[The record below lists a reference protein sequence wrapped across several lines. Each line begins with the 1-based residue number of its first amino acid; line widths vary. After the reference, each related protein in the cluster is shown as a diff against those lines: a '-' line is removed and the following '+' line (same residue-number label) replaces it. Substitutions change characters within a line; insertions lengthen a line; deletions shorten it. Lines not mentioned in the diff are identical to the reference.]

1 MNETQMYERLI
12 AQAIR
17 HEQWKHVGNLIWL
30 RDEAE
35 LKELWAQVAKLQ
47 SARKPLN
54 TATVETLTA

>member
-35 LKELWAQVAKLQ
+35 LKELWAQVAELQ
-47 SARKPLN
+47 TSRSVL
-54 TATVETLTA
+54 TSTTLTV